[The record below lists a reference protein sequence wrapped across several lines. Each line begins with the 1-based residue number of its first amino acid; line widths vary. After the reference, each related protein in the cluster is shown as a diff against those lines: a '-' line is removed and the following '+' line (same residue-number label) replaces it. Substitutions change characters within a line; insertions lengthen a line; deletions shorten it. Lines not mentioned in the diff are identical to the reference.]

1 MSKGKCHCKKHAECE
16 ECPEWIFTFAD
27 LVMLM
32 MGFFVILW
40 VLKPAP
46 GKNNQESSNP
56 EYVEVAAAI
65 REAFGYVPN
74 PASSDPIDR
83 AILDKINHVTMNG
96 PGEKGKAN
104 VPDISAQGTDDEV
117 TNIRTARQATTG
129 APVMFD
135 AGSANLR
142 PDAMKALN
150 EIAEQIRGHRNIV
163 LVKGH
168 AALDD
173 TPPDANGAAARMQ
186 LSIRR
191 AQVVAD
197 YLASKGVAPEV
208 LRVQGCSTFEPIAQ
222 RIYSLAGQAANR
234 RVEVEAT
241 PQVVEQYDG
250 TPTTQPTNELNLT
263 PAAPATHAA
272 TTSGANEP
280 DDPGASPTNP
290 APTTPTNPQQP

>member
-1 MSKGKCHCKKHAECE
+1 
-16 ECPEWIFTFAD
+16 
-27 LVMLM
+27 
-32 MGFFVILW
+32 
-40 VLKPAP
+40 
-46 GKNNQESSNP
+46 
-56 EYVEVAAAI
+56 VEVAAAI

-83 AILDKINHVTMNG
+83 AILDKIDQVKMNG

-104 VPDISAQGTDDEV
+104 IPDVGAQGTDDEV

-129 APVMFD
+129 APVLFD

-142 PDAMKALN
+142 PDATKALD

-191 AQVVAD
+191 AQAVAD
-197 YLASKGVAPEV
+197 YLTSKGVAPEV

-234 RVEVEAT
+234 RVEVEAS
-241 PQVVEQYDG
+241 PQVVEQFDES
-250 TPTTQPTNELNLT
+250 PTTQPSGELNE
-263 PAAPATHAA
+263 ASAPATHAA
-272 TTSGANEP
+272 TTSGATQ
-280 DDPGASPTNP
+280 PGDSDGTPSGTTSP
-290 APTTPTNPQQP
+290 AQP